1 MKWSDIPT
9 RDQPFRN
16 IIIESMNDC
25 IIFISGYGDT
35 TSTLVGQVSSED
47 VPYVCIADLPD
58 NPRVRSEFLFPP
70 IIGQLSHTMKLFS
83 LIFIF

>member
-1 MKWSDIPT
+1 
-9 RDQPFRN
+9 
-16 IIIESMNDC
+16 MNDC

-70 IIGQLSHTMKLFS
+70 IIGQLCHTMKLFFHLS
-83 LIFIF
+83 SFFKDNTYKLKEIHRISS